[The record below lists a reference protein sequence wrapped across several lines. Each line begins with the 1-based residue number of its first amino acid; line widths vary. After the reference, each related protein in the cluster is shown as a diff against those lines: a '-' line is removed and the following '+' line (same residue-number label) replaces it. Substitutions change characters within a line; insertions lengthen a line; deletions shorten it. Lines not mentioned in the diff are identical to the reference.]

1 MLNKN
6 SIDSLTFKPVL
17 EDVLKHPQNSLV
29 LENSSNSVSS
39 TVGSSKRSSLFSTR
53 IDGILLPS
61 GKDSTS
67 STAFFHFIELFN
79 ILII

>member
-17 EDVLKHPQNSLV
+17 EDVLKHWQNLFF
-29 LENSSNSVSS
+29 LKNSSNSVSS
-39 TVGSSKRSSLFSTR
+39 IGVSSKRSSLFSTR

>member
-1 MLNKN
+1 MLYKN

-29 LENSSNSVSS
+29 LENSSNSVSILVS
-39 TVGSSKRSSLFSTR
+39 SSKRSTLFSTR

-61 GKDSTS
+61 GKDLAS
-67 STAFFHFIELFN
+67 STAFFHLIALFN

>member
-6 SIDSLTFKPVL
+6 SKDSLTFKPVL
-17 EDVLKHPQNSLV
+17 EDVLKHWQNLFF
-29 LENSSNSVSS
+29 LKNSSNSVSS
-39 TVGSSKRSSLFSTR
+39 IGVSSKRSSLFSTR

-61 GKDSTS
+61 VKDSTS